1 MKIII
6 LAIGGGAN
14 NVFDSVIATGIEGC
28 ELILV
33 NTDADALFERELTGH
48 FKRLLIGQTLTW
60 GLGSGADPDVGKK
73 SAEVDINHFKIILK
87 GANLVIIVASMGGGT
102 GSGASSVIARL
113 TRKLGVRTIAVISMP
128 YGFEGYKCNNIA
140 KQQAD
145 LLTWMVED
153 IYIFK
158 YELMLNTLGH
168 HVTLLEAF
176 ESLNNQ
182 ILDKVNNIVDYVRKG
197 ISL

>member
-1 MKIII
+1 
-6 LAIGGGAN
+6 
-14 NVFDSVIATGIEGC
+14 
-28 ELILV
+28 
-33 NTDADALFERELTGH
+33 
-48 FKRLLIGQTLTW
+48 
-60 GLGSGADPDVGKK
+60 
-73 SAEVDINHFKIILK
+73 
-87 GANLVIIVASMGGGT
+87 MGGGT